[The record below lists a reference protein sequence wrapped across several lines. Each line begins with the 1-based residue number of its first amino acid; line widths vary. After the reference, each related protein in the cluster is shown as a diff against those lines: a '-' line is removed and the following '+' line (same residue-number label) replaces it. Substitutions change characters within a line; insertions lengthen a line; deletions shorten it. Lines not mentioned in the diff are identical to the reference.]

1 MSEANSQLNL
11 FDVYLPLPFR
21 VVLLINVGIFLW
33 HLNLLTCQKYDINI
47 LLVLKISP
55 TEITLKNL
63 ISNSRKRLLNVTFS
77 TFTGYAAYVFII
89 ITRIE
94 IVSLEWL
101 PLLCILA
108 AFAILI
114 RSNSSKDSSRLV
126 ETIKRVICGN
136 IDVNLRNNDI
146 LLTDTFTSYNKV
158 LVDFLVYVSA
168 LLLGI
173 QSLPTGTNLS
183 KELTKSHLQVYN
195 IDLILANFPS
205 FLRLKQC
212 LFEYHKSNRRNL
224 THLLNAIKYS
234 TAFLPTISMIL
245 FKNGIVK
252 RQTLWYF
259 AMFINSTYSFY
270 WDISNDWNF
279 GFFTNFL
286 KSRSN
291 TVYLR
296 NKLIYSKTVYIIA
309 IVIDF
314 SFRYIWV
321 LKMIYL
327 NSSSTSSL
335 KNFSVMLFTTEM
347 GNFMLEIF
355 EIFRRWVWV
364 FIKVETEYVKIV
376 TSEEYIEMQNL
387 D

>member
-1 MSEANSQLNL
+1 
-11 FDVYLPLPFR
+11 
-21 VVLLINVGIFLW
+21 
-33 HLNLLTCQKYDINI
+33 
-47 LLVLKISP
+47 
-55 TEITLKNL
+55 
-63 ISNSRKRLLNVTFS
+63 
-77 TFTGYAAYVFII
+77 
-89 ITRIE
+89 
-94 IVSLEWL
+94 
-101 PLLCILA
+101 
-108 AFAILI
+108 
-114 RSNSSKDSSRLV
+114 
-126 ETIKRVICGN
+126 
-136 IDVNLRNNDI
+136 
-146 LLTDTFTSYNKV
+146 
-158 LVDFLVYVSA
+158 
-168 LLLGI
+168 
-173 QSLPTGTNLS
+173 
-183 KELTKSHLQVYN
+183 
-195 IDLILANFPS
+195 
-205 FLRLKQC
+205 
-212 LFEYHKSNRRNL
+212 
-224 THLLNAIKYS
+224 
-234 TAFLPTISMIL
+234 
-245 FKNGIVK
+245 
-252 RQTLWYF
+252 
-259 AMFINSTYSFY
+259 MFINSTYSFY